1 MKSRKS
7 PKLDP
12 ELVAVVDP
20 DNHEKCIKMARVF
33 TRWARQ
39 LRCHVQHAGNPIPTK
54 FEAPQRAQIVKI
66 DPMPP
71 GLNLN

>member
-1 MKSRKS
+1 MAMKTKKS

-20 DNHEKCIKMARVF
+20 ANHPKCIAMARVF

-39 LRCHVQHAGNPIPTK
+39 LRRSVQHAGNPVPIK
-54 FEAPQRAQIVKI
+54 FEGPQRAQIIKI
-66 DPMPP
+66 AR
-71 GLNLN
+71 